1 MLSTRHYFYK
11 NYNPV
16 LEVAETKGFDKV
28 QFITFMLTYGDH
40 MSNDVMGDEEDSM
53 KTRLGLPA
61 ECTDGLASHPAV
73 QGLFVDNMKIVMKQ
87 F

>member
-1 MLSTRHYFYK
+1 MEGTPEFD
-11 NYNPV
+11 PV
-16 LEVAETKGFDKV
+16 LEAAEAKGFDKV

-40 MSNDVMGDEEDSM
+40 MSNDVMVDEKDSM
-53 KTRLGLPA
+53 KMQLGMDA